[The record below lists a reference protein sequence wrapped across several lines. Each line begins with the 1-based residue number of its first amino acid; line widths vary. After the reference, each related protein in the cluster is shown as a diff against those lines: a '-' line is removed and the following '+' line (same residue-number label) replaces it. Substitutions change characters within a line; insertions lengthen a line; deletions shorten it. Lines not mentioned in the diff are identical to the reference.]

1 MRISVRTQ
9 AIDALS
15 GHFAGSAARVDR
27 LPRVKFLTP
36 MIVQTNDLKLGA
48 FAILIEPM
56 LYGKNEKFNN
66 NMGFVKSQKRQDSLV
81 DDLANLANLQLRP
94 RLYVRMKSKVMP
106 TNSSKRGK

>member
-1 MRISVRTQ
+1 MAVKFNE

>member
-1 MRISVRTQ
+1 
-9 AIDALS
+9 
-15 GHFAGSAARVDR
+15 
-27 LPRVKFLTP
+27 